1 MDYSKI
7 SKNREE
13 DLAAEIENE
22 EACAECQ
29 INYPE
34 DLEASTEPGTADVV
48 FGIVS
53 CGMLNVRKEPNVAAK
68 AIAVVK
74 RGTTLEI
81 DQEKSND
88 EWLCVCTASGVEGYC
103 MAQYVE
109 IND

>member
-1 MDYSKI
+1 MNYSEI
-7 SKNREE
+7 SKKRDEE
-13 DLAAEIENE
+13 ITLETELE
-22 EACAECQ
+22 ETCEACM

-34 DLEASTEPGTADVV
+34 PEVTPEPEATNEV
-48 FGIVS
+48 FGVVG